1 MSNTDKY
8 YRDRSHITGKLDL
21 QKLPK
26 AIREKQYGIDVRE
39 AMAQTA
45 EAIAG
50 VQSTAQ
56 KFNQDTKNQV
66 NQLDEKYTREIR
78 AIVLG
83 DTTSVVTPPIQE
95 PNSEAS
101 NPLSNLYETARGQVL
116 YDFVKQSS
124 LTKVSKIGVI
134 GDSVAATAGGF
145 PDILAHQYNI
155 YVENLSVGGAK
166 MSDYNH
172 DAIVNQ
178 ASRLQ
183 QCDVVIIQGTDDD
196 WVHDISL
203 GYAGDTNIK
212 TYLGGLRETIKRVK
226 NNNPKAKLIVVNCT
240 RQCVDVHG
248 KYRTEQSKNTF
259 GLTLIDYM
267 EAQKKYLN
275 QQDVPYVDLM
285 KPTSIFE
292 PDNPAFKKTMMHD
305 GLHPTPEAHQYI
317 VQEIAKD
324 YSYYYDK

>member
-1 MSNTDKY
+1 MSIKLITNELALADPDFRNDLVNNFTIIDKFIKEL
-8 YRDRSHITGKLDL
+8 SNLGEETSEET
-21 QKLPK
+21 
-26 AIREKQYGIDVRE
+26 REKLE
-39 AMAQTA
+39 
-45 EAIAG
+45 E
-50 VQSTAQ
+50 
-56 KFNQDTKNQV
+56 F
-66 NQLDEKYTREIR
+66 EKKIEGEIR

-83 DTTSVVTPPIQE
+83 NTNGVTASPVQE
-95 PNSEAS
+95 SNGVAT
-101 NPLSNLYETARGQVL
+101 NPLPNLYETSRGQVL

-124 LTKVSKIGVI
+124 LTKSNKIGVI
-134 GDSVAATAGGF
+134 GDSVSARPGGF

-155 YVENLSVGGAK
+155 YVQNLSVSGAK
-166 MSDYNH
+166 MSDYNN

-196 WVHDISL
+196 WGHDISL
-203 GYAGDTNIK
+203 GQSGSTDIK
-212 TYLGGLRETIKRVK
+212 TYLGGLQETIKRVK

-240 RQCVDVHG
+240 RQCVDINNS
-248 KYRTEQSKNTF
+248 YRTERTKNAL

-275 QQDVPYVDLM
+275 KQDIPYVDLM

-305 GLHPTPEAHQYI
+305 GVHPTPEAHQYI

-324 YSYYYDK
+324 YSYYYDN

>member
-1 MSNTDKY
+1 MSNQDKY
-8 YRDRSHITGKLDL
+8 YRDRSRITGKLNLDE
-21 QKLPK
+21 LPN

-45 EAIAG
+45 EAIAE
-50 VQSTAQ
+50 VQNTA
-56 KFNQDTKNQV
+56 KEFSQDTKNQF
-66 NQLDEKYTREIR
+66 NKLDEKYTREIR

-83 DTTSVVTPPIQE
+83 DTTNVAAPTIQE
-95 PNSEAS
+95 PNGEAI
-101 NPLSNLYETARGQVL
+101 NPLPNLYETARGQVL

-124 LTKVSKIGVI
+124 LTKANKIGVI

-145 PDILAHQYNI
+145 PDILTHQYDI
-155 YVENLSVGGAK
+155 YVENLSVSGAK
-166 MSDYNH
+166 MSDYNN

-183 QCDVVIIQGTDDD
+183 KCNVVIIQGTDDD
-196 WVHDISL
+196 WVHDIKL
-203 GYAGDTNIK
+203 GYMGDTDIK
-212 TYLGGLRETIKRVK
+212 TYLGGLQETIKRVK
-226 NNNPKAKLIVVNCT
+226 NNNPSAKLIVVNCT
-240 RQCVDVHG
+240 RQCVDV
-248 KYRTEQSKNTF
+248 KSNYRTEQSKNAL

-324 YSYYYDK
+324 YSYYYDE

>member
-1 MSNTDKY
+1 
-8 YRDRSHITGKLDL
+8 
-21 QKLPK
+21 
-26 AIREKQYGIDVRE
+26 
-39 AMAQTA
+39 
-45 EAIAG
+45 
-50 VQSTAQ
+50 
-56 KFNQDTKNQV
+56 
-66 NQLDEKYTREIR
+66 
-78 AIVLG
+78 
-83 DTTSVVTPPIQE
+83 
-95 PNSEAS
+95 
-101 NPLSNLYETARGQVL
+101 
-116 YDFVKQSS
+116 
-124 LTKVSKIGVI
+124 
-134 GDSVAATAGGF
+134 
-145 PDILAHQYNI
+145 AHQYNI

-166 MSDYNH
+166 MSDYDNN
-172 DAIVNQ
+172 AIVNQ
-178 ASRLQ
+178 ASRLK

-203 GYAGDTNIK
+203 GYTGDTDIK
-212 TYLGGLRETIKRVK
+212 TYLGGLQETIKRVK

-240 RQCVDVHG
+240 RQCVDVNS
-248 KYRTEQSKNTF
+248 KYRTEQSKNAL

-324 YSYYYDK
+324 YSYYYDD

>member
-1 MSNTDKY
+1 MSNQDKY
-8 YRDRSHITGKLDL
+8 YRDRSRITGKLNLDE
-21 QKLPK
+21 LPN

-45 EAIAG
+45 EAIAE
-50 VQSTAQ
+50 VQNTA
-56 KFNQDTKNQV
+56 KEFSQDTKNQFIK
-66 NQLDEKYTREIR
+66 LDEKYTREIR

-83 DTTSVVTPPIQE
+83 DTTNVAAPTIQE
-95 PNSEAS
+95 PNNEAG
-101 NPLSNLYETARGQVL
+101 NQLPNLYETARGQVL

-124 LTKVSKIGVI
+124 LTKANKIGVI
-134 GDSVAATAGGF
+134 GDSVSLRAGGF
-145 PDILAHQYNI
+145 PDILTHQYDI
-155 YVENLSVGGAK
+155 YVENLSVSGAK
-166 MSDYNH
+166 MSDYDNN
-172 DAIVNQ
+172 AIVNQ

-183 QCDVVIIQGTDDD
+183 KCNVVIIQGTDDD
-196 WVHDISL
+196 WVHDIKL
-203 GYAGDTNIK
+203 GYMGDTDIK
-212 TYLGGLRETIKRVK
+212 TYLGGLQETIKRVK
-226 NNNPKAKLIVVNCT
+226 NNNPNAKLIVVNCT
-240 RQCVDVHG
+240 RQCAKVNNN
-248 KYRTEQSKNTF
+248 YRTEQSKNAL

-275 QQDVPYVDLM
+275 QQDIPYVDLM

-324 YSYYYDK
+324 YSYYYDE

>member
-8 YRDRSHITGKLDL
+8 YRDRSHITGKLSL
-21 QKLPK
+21 KKLPK
-26 AIREKQYGIDVRE
+26 AIREKQYGVDVRE

-50 VQSTAQ
+50 VQSTAE
-56 KFNQDTKNQV
+56 KFNQDTINQV
-66 NQLDEKYTREIR
+66 NQLDEKYTHEIR

-83 DTTSVVTPPIQE
+83 DTTNVTAQPTQE
-95 PNSEAS
+95 QNSEAV
-101 NPLSNLYETARGQVL
+101 NPLPNLYETARGQVL

-124 LTKVSKIGVI
+124 LTKASKIGVI
-134 GDSVAATAGGF
+134 GDSVSSRSGGF

-155 YVENLSVGGAK
+155 YVENLSVSGAK
-166 MSDYNH
+166 MSDYDNN
-172 DAIVNQ
+172 AIVNQ

-196 WVHDISL
+196 WVHDINL
-203 GYAGDTNIK
+203 GYAGDTDTK
-212 TYLGGLRETIKRVK
+212 TYLGGLQETIKRVK
-226 NNNPKAKLIVVNCT
+226 NNNPKANLIVVNCT
-240 RQCVDVHG
+240 RQCADVNNT
-248 KYRTEQSKNTF
+248 YRTEQSKNAL

-275 QQDVPYVDLM
+275 KQDIPYVDLM

-292 PDNPAFKKTMMHD
+292 PDNPAFKKTMMQD
-305 GLHPTPEAHQYI
+305 GVHPTPEAHQYI

-324 YSYYYDK
+324 YSYYYDN

>member
-1 MSNTDKY
+1 MNNQDKY

-21 QKLPK
+21 EKLPK

-50 VQSTAQ
+50 VQSTAK

-83 DTTSVVTPPIQE
+83 DTTSVAVPTIQE
-95 PNSEAS
+95 PNSEAG
-101 NPLSNLYETARGQVL
+101 NPLPNLYETARGQVL

-124 LTKVSKIGVI
+124 LTKANKIGVI

-166 MSDYNH
+166 MSDYDNN
-172 DAIVNQ
+172 AIVNQ
-178 ASRLQ
+178 ASRLK

-203 GYAGDTNIK
+203 GYAGDTDIK
-212 TYLGGLRETIKRVK
+212 TYLGGLQETIKRVK
-226 NNNPKAKLIVVNCT
+226 NNNPNAKLIVVNCT
-240 RQCVDVHG
+240 RQCVG
-248 KYRTEQSKNTF
+248 INREYRTEKSKNAL

-275 QQDVPYVDLM
+275 QQNVPYVDLM

-324 YSYYYDK
+324 YSYYYDD